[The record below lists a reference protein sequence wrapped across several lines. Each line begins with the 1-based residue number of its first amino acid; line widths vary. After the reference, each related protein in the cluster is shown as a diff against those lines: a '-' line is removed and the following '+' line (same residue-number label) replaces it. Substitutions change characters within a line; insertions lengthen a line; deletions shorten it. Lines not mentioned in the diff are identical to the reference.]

1 MITTMKPPPLDRVV
15 FRLYI
20 LKLVQASPA
29 TVFNLVER
37 LRDRGIDKNIRAL
50 RPILRSLMMARAI
63 TAELVEGNGRVYC
76 ITDSGRAEL
85 DAYLSHL
92 AVLRDD
98 IEDVE
103 ERKNAA

>member
-1 MITTMKPPPLDRVV
+1 MKPPVLDRVV

-20 LKLVQASPA
+20 LKLVQASPS

-37 LRDRGIDKNIRAL
+37 LRERGIEKNIRAL

-76 ITDSGRAEL
+76 ITDAGRAEL

-92 AVLRDD
+92 SVLKQEMEQ
-98 IEDVE
+98 IEEDE

>member
-1 MITTMKPPPLDRVV
+1 MSPPPLDRVV

-20 LKLVQASPA
+20 LKLVQSSPS

-37 LRDRGIDKNIRAL
+37 LRARGIDKNIRAL

-76 ITDSGRAEL
+76 ITDAGRAEL

-98 IEDVE
+98 VGDVE
-103 ERKNAA
+103 ETKNAA